1 MRLLFLSSLV
11 PMAEPAS
18 GFDIANRAIVDVL
31 RAEGHRVT
39 SVGFAPPARA
49 PAYPDGTVLLDT
61 IELTNAH
68 VGKRQ
73 KAIWLARAL
82 SYRTTFA
89 AAKMR
94 VLSDATIRA
103 RLASQPQPD
112 AVILNS
118 VQLAAAY
125 PDLFAELPA
134 IYLAH
139 NVEHQSARQNSV
151 TAQSAIERLLF
162 RREARLLE
170 NQERALVKRARHVWT
185 LSEDDRAVLA
195 GASPEKASV
204 LPLVTRLAPEATSL
218 QGAKPP
224 LYDIGLIGTWSWEPN
239 RVGLQ
244 WFLEDV
250 APRLPSDVTIAIAG
264 TIAKPIGSRHPNVQ
278 YLGRVPSAQAFV
290 RSVGVVPLAS
300 RGGTG
305 VQLKTIETFE
315 MGLPCVATPS
325 AVRGVARVPENCRVE
340 SDAAGFADALKQSV
354 DRVRSGDRMTV
365 DGSVFHQRQLASLK
379 AEIARTLS
387 AILI

>member
-18 GFDIANRAIVDVL
+18 GFDIANRVIVDVL
-31 RAEGHRVT
+31 RAQGHDVT
-39 SVGFAPPARA
+39 SVGFAPPGRA
-49 PAYPDGTVLLDT
+49 PAYPDETVVLET

-73 KAIWLARAL
+73 KAVWLARAL
-82 SYRTTFA
+82 RQRTTFA

-94 VLSDATIRA
+94 VMSEAAIRK
-103 RLASQPQPD
+103 RLALRPGPD
-112 AVILNS
+112 VVILNS
-118 VQLAAAY
+118 VQFAAAY
-125 PDLFAELPA
+125 PRLFAELPS

-151 TAQSAIERLLF
+151 TAQSLGERLLF

-170 NQERALVKRARHVWT
+170 RQERTLVERARHVWT
-185 LSEDDRAVLA
+185 LSQEDRSVLA
-195 GASPEKASV
+195 GDLSSKASV
-204 LPLVTRLAPEATSL
+204 LPLVTRLALEPAPSRPVE
-218 QGAKPP
+218 PP

-239 RVGLQ
+239 RIGLQ
-244 WFLEDV
+244 WFLDDV
-250 APRLPSDVTIAIAG
+250 APLLPPDFKIAIAG
-264 TIAKPIGSRHPNVQ
+264 TIAAPVASRHADVH

-325 AVRGVARVPENCRVE
+325 AVRGIKRLPGNCLVE
-340 SDAAGFADALKQSV
+340 DDAAGFANALKHMVQ
-354 DRVRSGDRMTV
+354 RVRSGERMAV
-365 DGSVFHQRQLASLK
+365 DGSVFHDDQLASLM
-379 AEIARTLS
+379 AETDRTFS
-387 AILI
+387 KISI